1 VTFLDHRPF
10 LRALAYRLLGSW
22 HDAEDVLQDAFVRWS
37 RADRTDVD
45 EPRRY
50 LTRVVTRLA
59 VDRLRARARET
70 YVGPWLPEPVAT
82 DPSPFGTVDTSDL
95 SIAML
100 HLMERLTPPQRAVY
114 VLRTAFGVDY
124 PEIARIVGRPAEHCR
139 QLHHRAAEALAGR
152 QRFSADRTE
161 ASRLVAAFAAAA
173 RRGDLTA
180 LERLL
185 HTDVEAWSDGGG
197 RVRAARRPVV
207 GARKVARF
215 FAAVYAKPPRFSASP
230 VEVNGQP
237 ALVVRYVTREHVL
250 AVAVTDGLIGR
261 VYLVANPAK
270 LRAFLA
276 QLRPFL
282 AERDQADHEPDQVEA
297 GGGPGAVRDGVD
309 RQPDRAGEVQ
319 RLVGDARADALGGEQ
334 PVGEQQAARTRPP
347 DDLDN
352 QVHAASPP
360 DN

>member
-1 VTFLDHRPF
+1 MTPVANRAFLAHRPF

-59 VDRLRARARET
+59 VDRLRARAREA

-95 SIAML
+95 SIAVL

-124 PEIARIVGRPAEHCR
+124 PEIARIVGRPPEHCR
-139 QLHHRAAEALAGR
+139 QLHHRAAEALSGHP
-152 QRFSADRTE
+152 RFSADRAET
-161 ASRLVAAFAAAA
+161 SRLVDAFAAAA
-173 RRGDLTA
+173 RRGDLSA

-197 RVRAARRPVV
+197 RVRAALRPVL
-207 GARKVARF
+207 GARKVARL
-215 FAAVYAKPPRFSASP
+215 FAAVYGRPRAFTASP
-230 VEVNGQP
+230 VEVNGHP
-237 ALVVRYVTREHVL
+237 GLVVRYVTRTHVL
-250 AVAVTDGLIGR
+250 AVAVTDGLVSR
-261 VYLVANPAK
+261 VFLVANPAK
-270 LRAFLA
+270 LTAFPA
-276 QLRPFL
+276 Q
-282 AERDQADHEPDQVEA
+282 RDQADHQPDQVEA
-297 GGGPGAVRDGVD
+297 GRRPGTVRDRVD

-319 RLVGDARADALGGEQ
+319 ELIGDARTDPLRGQQ
-334 PVGEQQAARTRPP
+334 PVGQQQAARAHPP
-347 DDLDN
+347 DDLDD
-352 QVHAASPP
+352 HGSTA
-360 DN
+360 

>member
-1 VTFLDHRPF
+1 MTEAFLTHRPF

-59 VDRLRARARET
+59 VDRLRARAREA

-95 SIAML
+95 SIPVL

-124 PEIARIVGRPAEHCR
+124 PEIARIVGRPPEHCR
-139 QLHHRAAEALAGR
+139 QLHHRAAEALSGHP
-152 QRFSADRTE
+152 RFSADRAET
-161 ASRLVAAFAAAA
+161 SRLVDAFAAAA
-173 RRGDLTA
+173 RRGDLSA

-197 RVRAARRPVV
+197 RVRAALRPVL
-207 GARKVARF
+207 GTRKVARL
-215 FAAVYAKPPRFSASP
+215 FAAVYGKPRAFTASP
-230 VEVNGQP
+230 VEVNGHP
-237 ALVVRYVTREHVL
+237 GLVVRYVTRTHVL
-250 AVAVTDGLIGR
+250 AVAVTDGLISR
-261 VYLVANPAK
+261 VFLVANPAK
-270 LRAFLA
+270 LA
-276 QLRPFL
+276 PFL
-282 AERDQADHEPDQVEA
+282 ARFSETQRGQADQQPDQIEA
-297 GGGPGAVRDGVD
+297 GRRPGTVRDRVD
-309 RQPDRAGEVQ
+309 RQADRAGEVQ
-319 RLVGDARADALGGEQ
+319 ELIGDAGTDPLRGEQ
-334 PVGEQQAARTRPP
+334 TVGQQQAARAHPP
-347 DDLDN
+347 DDLDD
-352 QVHAASPP
+352 HGRTA
-360 DN
+360 